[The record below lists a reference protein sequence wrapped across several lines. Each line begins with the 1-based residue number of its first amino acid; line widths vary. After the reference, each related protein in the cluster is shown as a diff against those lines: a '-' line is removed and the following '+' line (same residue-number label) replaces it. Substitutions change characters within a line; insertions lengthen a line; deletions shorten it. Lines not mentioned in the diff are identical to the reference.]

1 MRHKRPRRRV
11 RKPTKRAKPA
21 RQRRPRKPPKVTRTQ
36 RAAQTSAA
44 SEPISRLI
52 LLVEDD
58 VAARS
63 GYAEFLSDHGFR
75 VVALESASLALKHA
89 AQEAPDLVLTDIA
102 LPDLDGIG
110 LTRALKGNPPTANVS
125 VIGLTGHWSVKA
137 GQAARTAG
145 MVALLLKP
153 VAPAHLLAEIKRA
166 LGQQ

>member
-1 MRHKRPRRRV
+1 MRPKRARRRV

-21 RQRRPRKPPKVTRTQ
+21 RQRRPRKPPKVTRTE
-36 RAAQTSAA
+36 RAAPTSAA

-63 GYAEFLSDHGFR
+63 GYAEFLSDQGFR
-75 VVALESASLALKHA
+75 VVAFESGSLALKHA

-110 LTRALKGNPPTANVS
+110 LTRALKGNPQTANVS

-137 GQAARTAG
+137 GLAARTAG

>member
-1 MRHKRPRRRV
+1 MRPKRARRRV

-21 RQRRPRKPPKVTRTQ
+21 RQRRPRKPPKVTRTE

-58 VAARS
+58 EAARS
-63 GYAEFLSDHGFR
+63 GYAEFLSDQGFR
-75 VVALESASLALKHA
+75 VVALESGSLALKHA

>member
-1 MRHKRPRRRV
+1 MRHKRAPRRV

-21 RQRRPRKPPKVTRTQ
+21 RQRRPRKTPKVTRTE
-36 RAAQTSAA
+36 RGAQTSAA

-63 GYAEFLSDHGFR
+63 GYAEFLSDQGFR
-75 VVALESASLALKHA
+75 VVALESGSLALKHV

-137 GQAARTAG
+137 GQAARAAG